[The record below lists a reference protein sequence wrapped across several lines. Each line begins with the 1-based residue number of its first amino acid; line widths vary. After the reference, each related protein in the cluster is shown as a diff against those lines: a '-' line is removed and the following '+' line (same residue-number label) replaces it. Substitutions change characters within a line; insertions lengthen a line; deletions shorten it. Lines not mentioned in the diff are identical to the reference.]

1 MARDTGSY
9 TRSNP
14 PVTDPVQ
21 SLAATAS
28 NDTSAALI
36 TYTTASAH
44 NLAVGQP
51 VITSGFSNAWLNYNP
66 DSGVGAGTPA
76 IVASVTS
83 STVFTVKTPA
93 AFSTSSSSVAGTVL
107 QQALVSGS
115 PYGDTW
121 LPTTAQT
128 NVVIARE
135 WGNSFPIQ
143 PNDDRAANTALAS
156 SAPAG
161 NGTQVTYT
169 VSSHSFVA
177 GQQVS
182 IQGVVPDVYNL
193 ENVTVAAITS
203 TTVVVNSTIT
213 APVTSYTGG
222 SIVAVSRLN
231 GTFPAITSA
240 IGATGVTGV
249 TKTTPAA
256 VATGATSVG
265 VNNTTGIVVGGSIS
279 ATGIAAN
286 TVITAVVGTNAV
298 TINPATTGAV
308 ASAATLTIGSG
319 LVNLYTTGQ
328 AHGLTAGQNVTV
340 LGASVA
346 PYNTSGIVQNA
357 TATTFSVKAPTFKI
371 TKVSGTNGSGVVGD
385 GSNVL
390 YYTDSAHGLAAGDT
404 VNISGMAPAA
414 YNFVNATVVAPVTAN
429 TFAVATNA
437 SATVTATG
445 YGLKNSGSFSGTA
458 KVSVEDSSW
467 SASYVTPSG
476 NLVAALD
483 NHDRVVN
490 SERGYPDFTP
500 SYTIPDVRGFTT
512 TNAIQK
518 IRAAGLQPGNI
529 DFGVNTTGTA
539 SSNNTTVTVASTT
552 GIYVGQTV
560 TGTAAVT
567 TAIVATNYV
576 ASIGSGTVTL
586 NATTAAAI
594 TATAPI
600 TFITD
605 MVGTSISTTA
615 NTVTITVPNAA
626 HYFAVGDT
634 VTLSNSGNTSLKGDW
649 TVAAV
654 PTAATFTLN
663 IAGVTGTA
671 SGVIIR
677 AKNTGVQN
685 YFVTASAPQAVNL
698 IRNYGS

>member
-1 MARDTGSY
+1 MARDTGTY
-9 TRSNP
+9 TRSAP

-28 NDTSAALI
+28 NSTTSVVV
-36 TYTTASAH
+36 TYTTTGVH
-44 NLAVGQP
+44 NLVVGQP
-51 VITSGFSNAWLNYNP
+51 VVTSGFSNAWLNYNP
-66 DSGVGAGTPA
+66 DSGTGAGTPA
-76 IVASVTS
+76 VVASVTG
-83 STVFTVKTPA
+83 TNTFTVNLPA
-93 AFSTSSSSVAGTVL
+93 LVSTASSSVAGTVV
-107 QQALVSGS
+107 QQALVSSS
-115 PYGDTW
+115 PYGDAW

-169 VSSHSFVA
+169 VSSHAFVA

-193 ENVTVAAITS
+193 ENVTIAATTS

-414 YNFVNATVVAPVTAN
+414 YNFVNATVAATPAPTVN
-429 TFAVATNA
+429 TFAIATNA

-445 YGLKNSGSFSGTA
+445 FGLKNSGSFSGTA

-467 SASYVTPSG
+467 TSAYVTPSG

-500 SYTIPDVRGFTT
+500 SYTTPNLIGLTT

-518 IRAAGLQPGNI
+518 IRAAGQTPGYVQFSTDI
-529 DFGVNTTGTA
+529 TA
-539 SSNNTTVTVASTT
+539 TTV
-552 GIYVGQTV
+552 
-560 TGTAAVT
+560 
-567 TAIVATNYV
+567 
-576 ASIGSGTVTL
+576 
-586 NATTAAAI
+586 ATTASTLQVTSG
-594 TATAPI
+594 TAHNL
-600 TFITD
+600 
-605 MVGTSISTTA
+605 S
-615 NTVTITVPNAA
+615 
-626 HYFAVGDT
+626 VGDT
-634 VTLSNSGNTSLKGDW
+634 VYLSGSSNT
-649 TVAAV
+649 
-654 PTAATFTLN
+654 TLN
-663 IAGVTGTA
+663 LGDAIVSSVPSTVSFIVNAAGCTGTVGA
-671 SGVIIR
+671 TALTFR
-677 AKNTGVQN
+677 PKNTVVSAQSPAAGAT
-685 YFVTASAPQAVNL
+685 TATVVGFT
-698 IRNYGS
+698 RNYGI